1 MTFPGAIQKD
11 RGEPAKVRIGTL
23 VDGSVVLQGTVLQD
37 VGFLDT
43 SGFAEGDSVAI
54 IGQSAVGTSG
64 ASWLVL
70 GRSAS
75 AADPPVNA
83 SIGVVTATSD
93 TQTVTGGAFTDI
105 LSGGVPIALDFTKSR
120 NSSDLVIHFYA
131 SCFVITAPATV
142 QFGINIDGTDFNTT
156 FFFFNIA
163 VQHLAMSSVHKLTG
177 VPAGDLTLT
186 ARWLRGLNNVSAN
199 TDDRVSFSVQETM

>member
-1 MTFPGAIQKD
+1 MTLPGAIQKD

-23 VDGSVVLQGTVLQD
+23 VNGSVVLQGTVLQD

-75 AADPPVNA
+75 AADPPINA
-83 SIGVVTATSD
+83 SIGVVTAASD
-93 TQTVTGGAFTDI
+93 AQSVLYGDR
-105 LSGGVPIALDFTKSR
+105 KS
-120 NSSDLVIHFYA
+120 V
-131 SCFVITAPATV
+131 V
-142 QFGINIDGTDFNTT
+142 
-156 FFFFNIA
+156 
-163 VQHLAMSSVHKLTG
+163 
-177 VPAGDLTLT
+177 
-186 ARWLRGLNNVSAN
+186 
-199 TDDRVSFSVQETM
+199 